1 MEVILA
7 RSALESAQFGANLT
21 ARARSN
27 HQASTS
33 HSSQSF
39 SPVQH
44 LSASNSKY
52 IGKRFPY
59 ENASHKRIQNMSCC
73 TGLRHDSIRLRLSAG
88 SSRHERLGFDQV
100 LSSQKHHFLSKLER
114 RKMLGQPEKFL
125 IGGNPRQRL
134 NVRARAAAGETAQG
148 GNAGAF
154 SKKSVLPVEVELNWQ
169 PPK

>member
-7 RSALESAQFGANLT
+7 RSALDSAPFGANLT

-59 ENASHKRIQNMSCC
+59 ENASHRKFQNMSCC
-73 TGLRHDSIRLRLSAG
+73 TGLRHDSIRLHLSAG
-88 SSRHERLGFDQV
+88 SSRHERLGFDKV
-100 LSSQKHHFLSKLER
+100 LSPQKHHFLSKLER
-114 RKMLGQPEKFL
+114 RKILGRPEKVL
-125 IGGNPRQRL
+125 IGRDQRQRL
-134 NVRARAAAGETAQG
+134 NVQASAATGETAPG